1 MMNKKER
8 SEYLLLSI
16 GEVDDRLLQE
26 AVCYRAEK
34 RQLSFKPY
42 VIGFAAC
49 VAIAFALSA
58 ILPIIDRLSSL
69 SEDSALGVPPAF
81 NDSHL
86 NGDANI
92 NDATSP
98 ENPKDEQL
106 DNNEDYDSFEELLF
120 DKKDSAD
127 AVLPSHEDIVYGEF
141 TGIVWMYSG
150 ESAVYVK
157 ELDAVSLESIHKEM
171 GSGKEISESGAEP
184 ACKVWIVDE
193 DGIVT
198 TPYLKESIGNTDV
211 AIFDYN
217 AEIIPDEELI
227 ELISEILD

>member
-106 DNNEDYDSFEELLF
+106 DNNEDYGYDQQDGFISNNNANGLTI
-120 DKKDSAD
+120 
-127 AVLPSHEDIVYGEF
+127 SHL
-141 TGIVWMYSG
+141 S
-150 ESAVYVK
+150 K
-157 ELDAVSLESIHKEM
+157 
-171 GSGKEISESGAEP
+171 
-184 ACKVWIVDE
+184 
-193 DGIVT
+193 
-198 TPYLKESIGNTDV
+198 
-211 AIFDYN
+211 
-217 AEIIPDEELI
+217 
-227 ELISEILD
+227 